1 MSTRTSTISA
11 LENFL
16 SELSELVISV
26 DISSGSQPSHPL
38 AILRTGLNTHAEAA
52 SREASRFALVARLN
66 VDNPD
71 AGFADVCRSLAHSVA
86 MLVANVQALEAVING
101 SGTTLRASKACPGR
115 TLIKDV
121 RTLVRNIVKTI
132 SGMVKLVRDRIESPA
147 EIEESPQVQ
156 LLTTEDVNQVVA
168 HCGRV
173 LRLCEEMRQI
183 PTTPFSAVKRSL
195 LKTARLIKTSAQEI
209 KEEHEE
215 DLSAEE
221 GDKVMKAVL
230 VNGLGIL
237 RTSMNLLKF
246 SLVSSESYYLAETS
260 ADTNADSLTNGSAEL
275 LNAEGDLDNVAI
287 ASDTLG
293 DALIDFADAINTGGE
308 EAILLGME
316 YGENEEEEEEEEN
329 EKVDSKSGSINADL
343 LQETSTAFLNASK
356 ALALSLKFTRVGLED
371 IDMAISEVD
380 NASRKFC
387 DCIKP

>member
-1 MSTRTSTISA
+1 
-11 LENFL
+11 
-16 SELSELVISV
+16 
-26 DISSGSQPSHPL
+26 
-38 AILRTGLNTHAEAA
+38 
-52 SREASRFALVARLN
+52 
-66 VDNPD
+66 
-71 AGFADVCRSLAHSVA
+71 
-86 MLVANVQALEAVING
+86 
-101 SGTTLRASKACPGR
+101 
-115 TLIKDV
+115 
-121 RTLVRNIVKTI
+121 
-132 SGMVKLVRDRIESPA
+132 
-147 EIEESPQVQ
+147 
-156 LLTTEDVNQVVA
+156 
-168 HCGRV
+168 
-173 LRLCEEMRQI
+173 
-183 PTTPFSAVKRSL
+183 
-195 LKTARLIKTSAQEI
+195 LIKTSAQEI

-275 LNAEGDLDNVAI
+275 FNAEGDLDNVAI

-316 YGENEEEEEEEEN
+316 DGENEEEEEN

>member
-1 MSTRTSTISA
+1 
-11 LENFL
+11 
-16 SELSELVISV
+16 
-26 DISSGSQPSHPL
+26 
-38 AILRTGLNTHAEAA
+38 
-52 SREASRFALVARLN
+52 
-66 VDNPD
+66 
-71 AGFADVCRSLAHSVA
+71 
-86 MLVANVQALEAVING
+86 
-101 SGTTLRASKACPGR
+101 
-115 TLIKDV
+115 
-121 RTLVRNIVKTI
+121 
-132 SGMVKLVRDRIESPA
+132 
-147 EIEESPQVQ
+147 
-156 LLTTEDVNQVVA
+156 
-168 HCGRV
+168 
-173 LRLCEEMRQI
+173 
-183 PTTPFSAVKRSL
+183 
-195 LKTARLIKTSAQEI
+195 
-209 KEEHEE
+209 
-215 DLSAEE
+215 LSAEE

-316 YGENEEEEEEEEN
+316 DGENEEEEEEN

-343 LQETSTAFLNASK
+343 LQETSIAFLNASK
-356 ALALSLKFTRVGLED
+356 ALAFSLKFTRVGLED